1 MDVALPAGAT
11 ASSNELAKL
20 RKRVALLE
28 RMRAD
33 DAALR
38 ALQLEDVDTED
49 KGGILHM
56 MRDESTAVPTEALPL
71 PPPPAIPEKG
81 KESPLVVAEEPAAVE
96 LAPPPPATDE
106 TTMLKIFGIECDSV
120 KMCTGVMNDVVGK
133 MASTKT
139 SNDMFLHEVSL
150 RSIVL
155 NQLFDNCDSVVDDV
169 WAQCV
174 ERFHLPATKEGDRW
188 LFDYGLSHAWTP
200 DGPVVER
207 TVLDA
212 ADALNALKTPSP
224 VGSQDTAPRVVKR
237 KPKSLTL
244 QCIAMGRD
252 GPCTKRVSKER
263 ASIGKVTCGYHDT
276 QEPNDEDNT
285 EVIATP
291 AQLAVVSKANTVD
304 ALTQTTG
311 RVARASSGKK
321 HKAVAPPL
329 GDDDFL
335 HEHVDFWQT
344 INDQL
349 QLEAPTMWTARMSRD
364 VQKLREDGS
373 NWDEIAKMVSTSE
386 LTWTAKQCKEHHQSL
401 KRAAS
406 AKDKKQKATVAVAPT
421 QSKRMRWTDEEH
433 QLFLEGIKQF
443 GKGAAANRQIS
454 EKFVTTKTPSQVAS
468 HAQKYYLK
476 ANAPSA
482 PLEDSAMNNVAR
494 QVTTTKSPID
504 LQHMVWVKTGKTAV
518 WPGTIAEIHDGKGQC
533 KTKDGFLPSEFKDG
547 KKRFVVWTYDDKLIE
562 PKTASNL
569 THFCPG
575 THFEKYKK
583 SSKSPGF
590 IKAVKTACEQF
601 NKSRLDYDKSKN
613 ITTAPENLC
622 TF

>member
-1 MDVALPAGAT
+1 
-11 ASSNELAKL
+11 
-20 RKRVALLE
+20 
-28 RMRAD
+28 MRAD

-38 ALQLEDVDTED
+38 ALQFEDVDVDTED
-49 KGGILHM
+49 KGGILRM
-56 MRDESTAVPTEALPL
+56 MRDESTAVPTA
-71 PPPPAIPEKG
+71 PPAIPEKG

-106 TTMLKIFGIECDSV
+106 TTLLKIFGIECDSTSDAE

-188 LFDYGLSHAWTP
+188 LFDYGLSHSWTP

-263 ASIGKVTCGYHDT
+263 ASIGKVTCGYHDA
-276 QEPNDEDNT
+276 QEPDDDNT
-285 EVIATP
+285 DGEYEVIAP
-291 AQLAVVSKANTVD
+291 IQPNVALVSKANTV
-304 ALTQTTG
+304 AELTQSIG
-311 RVARASSGKK
+311 RVAR
-321 HKAVAPPL
+321 
-329 GDDDFL
+329 
-335 HEHVDFWQT
+335 
-344 INDQL
+344 
-349 QLEAPTMWTARMSRD
+349 
-364 VQKLREDGS
+364 
-373 NWDEIAKMVSTSE
+373 
-386 LTWTAKQCKEHHQSL
+386 
-401 KRAAS
+401 
-406 AKDKKQKATVAVAPT
+406 DKKRKTTVAVEPS

-443 GKGAAANRQIS
+443 GKGAEANRQIS

-518 WPGTIAEIHDGKGQC
+518 WPGTIAEIHDGNGQC
-533 KTKDGFLPSEFKDG
+533 KTKDGFSPSEFKDG

-622 TF
+622 TFTF

>member
-1 MDVALPAGAT
+1 
-11 ASSNELAKL
+11 
-20 RKRVALLE
+20 
-28 RMRAD
+28 MRAD

-38 ALQLEDVDTED
+38 TLQLEDVDTED
-49 KGGILHM
+49 KGGILQM
-56 MRDESTAVPTEALPL
+56 MRDESTPVPTEALPL
-71 PPPPAIPEKG
+71 PPPPANLEKG
-81 KESPLVVAEEPAAVE
+81 KESPLVVVEEPAAVE
-96 LAPPPPATDE
+96 VAPPPATDE
-106 TTMLKIFGIECDSV
+106 TMMLKIFGLECDSV

-174 ERFHLPATKEGDRW
+174 ERYHLPATKEGDRW

-207 TVLDA
+207 TVMDA

-224 VGSQDTAPRVVKR
+224 VGSQDTTRPVVVKR
-237 KPKSLTL
+237 KPQSLAL
-244 QCIAMGRD
+244 WCIAMGRD

-276 QEPNDEDNT
+276 QEPGDEDNT
-285 EVIATP
+285 DGEYEVIATPP

-311 RVARASSGKK
+311 RVARASS
-321 HKAVAPPL
+321 
-329 GDDDFL
+329 
-335 HEHVDFWQT
+335 
-344 INDQL
+344 
-349 QLEAPTMWTARMSRD
+349 
-364 VQKLREDGS
+364 
-373 NWDEIAKMVSTSE
+373 AKE
-386 LTWTAKQCKEHHQSL
+386 
-401 KRAAS
+401 
-406 AKDKKQKATVAVAPT
+406 DKKQKATVAVAPT

-443 GKGAAANRQIS
+443 GKGATANRQIS
-454 EKFVTTKTPSQVAS
+454 ETFVTTKTPSQVAS
-468 HAQKYYLK
+468 HAQKHYLK
-476 ANAPSA
+476 ANGPSA

-533 KTKDGFLPSEFKDG
+533 KTMDGFSPSEFNDG
-547 KKRFVVWTYDDKLIE
+547 KKRFVVWTYGDNKTTE
-562 PKTASNL
+562 PKTMRNL
-569 THFCPG
+569 TYFCPG

>member
-11 ASSNELAKL
+11 TSSNELAKL

-38 ALQLEDVDTED
+38 ALQLEDVDVDTED
-49 KGGILHM
+49 KGGILRM

-81 KESPLVVAEEPAAVE
+81 KESPLATVFQEPAAVE

-174 ERFHLPATKEGDRW
+174 ERYHLPATKEGDRW

-207 TVLDA
+207 TVMDA

-224 VGSQDTAPRVVKR
+224 TGSQDTAPRVVKR
-237 KPKSLTL
+237 KPQSLTL
-244 QCIAMGRD
+244 RCTAMGRD

-285 EVIATP
+285 DGEYEVIATPP

-304 ALTQTTG
+304 ALTQSTG
-311 RVARASSGKK
+311 RLARSS
-321 HKAVAPPL
+321 
-329 GDDDFL
+329 
-335 HEHVDFWQT
+335 
-344 INDQL
+344 
-349 QLEAPTMWTARMSRD
+349 
-364 VQKLREDGS
+364 
-373 NWDEIAKMVSTSE
+373 
-386 LTWTAKQCKEHHQSL
+386 
-401 KRAAS
+401 S

-454 EKFVTTKTPSQVAS
+454 ETFVTTKTPSQVAS

-518 WPGTIAEIHDGKGQC
+518 WPGTIAEIHDGNGQC

>member
-1 MDVALPAGAT
+1 MTTMDVALPAGAT
-11 ASSNELAKL
+11 ASSNELANL

-33 DAALR
+33 EAALR
-38 ALQLEDVDTED
+38 ALQFEENDMGD
-49 KGGILHM
+49 KGGILRM
-56 MRDESTAVPTEALPL
+56 MRDESTAVPTETLPL
-71 PPPPAIPEKG
+71 PPPPANPEKG
-81 KESPLVVAEEPAAVE
+81 KESPPVVAEEPTAVE
-96 LAPPPPATDE
+96 VAPPPTDSA
-106 TTMLKIFGIECDSV
+106 KPRIFGLEYDYV

-133 MASTKT
+133 MDAPNSSANAS
-139 SNDMFLHEVSL
+139 NGMFLHEVSL
-150 RSIVL
+150 RSIIL
-155 NQLFDNCDSVVDDV
+155 NQLFDNCDAVVDDV

-174 ERFHLPATKEGDRW
+174 DRFHMPATKESDRW
-188 LFDYGLSHAWTP
+188 WFDSGLSRTWTP

-207 TVLDA
+207 TVMDA

-224 VGSQDTAPRVVKR
+224 TGSQDTAPRVVKR
-237 KPKSLTL
+237 RPQPLEL
-244 QCIAMGRD
+244 RCIAMGRD

-285 EVIATP
+285 DGEYEVIATP

-304 ALTQTTG
+304 ALTQSIG
-311 RVARASSGKK
+311 RVARASS
-321 HKAVAPPL
+321 
-329 GDDDFL
+329 
-335 HEHVDFWQT
+335 
-344 INDQL
+344 
-349 QLEAPTMWTARMSRD
+349 
-364 VQKLREDGS
+364 
-373 NWDEIAKMVSTSE
+373 AKE
-386 LTWTAKQCKEHHQSL
+386 
-401 KRAAS
+401 
-406 AKDKKQKATVAVAPT
+406 DKKQKATVAVAPT

-433 QLFLEGIKQF
+433 RLFLEGIKQF

-454 EKFVTTKTPSQVAS
+454 EEFVTTKTPSQVAS

-518 WPGTIAEIHDGKGQC
+518 WPGTIAEIHDGNGQC
-533 KTKDGFLPSEFKDG
+533 KTKDGFSPSEFKDG

>member
-49 KGGILHM
+49 KGGILRM

-71 PPPPAIPEKG
+71 PPPPVNPEKE
-81 KESPLVVAEEPAAVE
+81 KESSPVVAEEPTAVE
-96 LAPPPPATDE
+96 VAPPPTTDE
-106 TTMLKIFGIECDSV
+106 TMMLKIFGIECDSV

-155 NQLFDNCDSVVDDV
+155 NQLFDSCDSVVDDV

-174 ERFHLPATKEGDRW
+174 ERYHLPATKEGDRW

-207 TVLDA
+207 TVMDA

-224 VGSQDTAPRVVKR
+224 TGSQDTAPRVVKR
-237 KPKSLTL
+237 KPQSLTL
-244 QCIAMGRD
+244 RCIAMGRD

-304 ALTQTTG
+304 VAIPWRTG
-311 RVARASSGKK
+311 RVARASS
-321 HKAVAPPL
+321 
-329 GDDDFL
+329 
-335 HEHVDFWQT
+335 
-344 INDQL
+344 
-349 QLEAPTMWTARMSRD
+349 
-364 VQKLREDGS
+364 
-373 NWDEIAKMVSTSE
+373 
-386 LTWTAKQCKEHHQSL
+386 
-401 KRAAS
+401 
-406 AKDKKQKATVAVAPT
+406 AKDKKQKQKQKQKQKATVAVAPT

-454 EKFVTTKTPSQVAS
+454 EEFVTTKTPSQVAS

-504 LQHMVWVKTGKTAV
+504 LQHMVWVKTGKTTV
-518 WPGTIAEIHDGKGQC
+518 WPGTIAEIHDGNGQC
-533 KTKDGFLPSEFKDG
+533 KTREGFSPSEFKDG

>member
-11 ASSNELAKL
+11 PSSNEVAKL

-49 KGGILHM
+49 KGAILRM
-56 MRDESTAVPTEALPL
+56 VRDESTAVPTEALPL
-71 PPPPAIPEKG
+71 PPPPANPEKA
-81 KESPLVVAEEPAAVE
+81 LVATEEPTAVE
-96 LAPPPPATDE
+96 VAPPPATDE
-106 TTMLKIFGIECDSV
+106 TMLKIFGIECDSV
-120 KMCTGVMNDVVGK
+120 KMCTGVMNDVIGK
-133 MASTKT
+133 MDAVNSSAKT

-155 NQLFDNCDSVVDDV
+155 NQLFDNCDSIVDDV
-169 WAQCV
+169 WGQCV
-174 ERFHLPATKEGDRW
+174 DRFHLPATKEGDRW

-207 TVLDA
+207 TVMDA

-224 VGSQDTAPRVVKR
+224 TGSQDTAPRVVKR
-237 KPKSLTL
+237 TPPQSLAL
-244 QCIAMGRD
+244 RCIAMGRD

-285 EVIATP
+285 DGEYEVIATP
-291 AQLAVVSKANTVD
+291 AQLAVVSKANTAVVS
-304 ALTQTTG
+304 TQRIG
-311 RVARASSGKK
+311 RVARASS
-321 HKAVAPPL
+321 A
-329 GDDDFL
+329 
-335 HEHVDFWQT
+335 Q
-344 INDQL
+344 
-349 QLEAPTMWTARMSRD
+349 
-364 VQKLREDGS
+364 
-373 NWDEIAKMVSTSE
+373 
-386 LTWTAKQCKEHHQSL
+386 
-401 KRAAS
+401 
-406 AKDKKQKATVAVAPT
+406 DKKQKATVAVAPT

-454 EKFVTTKTPSQVAS
+454 EEFVTTKTPSQVAS

-482 PLEDSAMNNVAR
+482 PLEDSAMNNVTR

-518 WPGTIAEIHDGKGQC
+518 WPGTIDEIHDGNGQC
-533 KTKDGFLPSEFKDG
+533 RTREGFSPSEFKDG

-601 NKSRLDYDKSKN
+601 NKSRLEHDKSKN

-622 TF
+622 IF